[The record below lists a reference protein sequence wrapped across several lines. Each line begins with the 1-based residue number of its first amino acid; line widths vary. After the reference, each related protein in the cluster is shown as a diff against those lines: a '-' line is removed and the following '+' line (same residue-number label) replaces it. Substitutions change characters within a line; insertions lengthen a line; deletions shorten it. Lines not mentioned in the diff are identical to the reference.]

1 MIDYGISKL
10 LHPGI
15 YNLIEDYNFIRISGL
30 LRGKHL
36 VPMVYKGPFFQKVSS
51 IYNDLS
57 ACYMSLNNLNLK
69 RSPGLCKQWMNEY
82 YK

>member
-30 LRGKHL
+30 LRNKHL
-36 VPMVYKGPFFQKVSS
+36 APMVYKGPFFQKVSS
-51 IYNDLS
+51 IYNDL
-57 ACYMSLNNLNLK
+57 AAYDLTLNNLNLR
-69 RSPGLCKQWMNEY
+69 RSPGLCKQWMSEQ